1 MAAVTAQRS
10 VLSTRHGVFTLLLL
24 CTVQFID
31 IIDSSIMN
39 VALPSIRADLGFSQQ
54 RLQWVLSGYL
64 VTYGGFL
71 LLGGRAA
78 DLIGRRRL
86 LVAGTTVFAVC
97 SLAGGLA
104 TSAGLLVGARVAQGV
119 GAALMAP
126 AGLSILTTTFTDGRD
141 RTRALG
147 VWGAISGVGAAAGV
161 FLGGVLSEGPGW
173 RWVLFVNIP
182 VCVLIVAAAFRL
194 VPGERRRARL
204 ATFDLPGA
212 VLITAAMLL
221 LVYALVKAPDAGWG
235 NRHTIGELG
244 TAAALLVGF
253 VVVERRTRN
262 PLFPFAIFRIRG
274 LAAADATQLI
284 AFAGFLSVFFF
295 LTLYMQNVLGYSPI
309 RSGSAYLPV
318 TAGIILAAGLSSQLI
333 PRIGT
338 RPIIVA
344 GTLIAAAGMFS
355 LSRIPAHGS
364 YLTDLLPGLAVMSIG
379 LGAVF
384 VTVTTAANAGVP
396 ADQAGLAAGL
406 LNTSLQLGSALG
418 LAVFSAIATART
430 NHLLADHTA
439 TPTAA
444 LTAGF
449 GRALLAGSIALLAA
463 TAIALRATN
472 TRGHTPQPEPTPA
485 SSTPGHHVAVPAE

>member
-1 MAAVTAQRS
+1 MADVVSERS
-10 VLSTRHGVFTLLLL
+10 SLSTRRGVLTLLLL
-24 CTVQFID
+24 CTVQFMD

-39 VALPSIRADLGFSQQ
+39 VALPSIRAELGFSQQ

-86 LVAGTTVFAVC
+86 LVAGTILFAVC

-104 TSAGLLVGARVAQGV
+104 TNAGTLVGARVVQGV

-126 AGLSILTTTFTDGRD
+126 AGLSILTTTFAEGRD

-161 FLGGVLSEGPGW
+161 FLGGVLSQGPGW

-194 VPGERRRARL
+194 VPGQRRRARRG
-204 ATFDLPGA
+204 TFDVPGA
-212 VLITAAMLL
+212 VLVTAGMLL
-221 LVYALVKAPDAGWG
+221 LVYALVNAPDVGWRD
-235 NRHTIGELG
+235 RHTIGEIG
-244 TAAALLVGF
+244 TAAALLIAF
-253 VVVERRTRN
+253 VLVERRTRR
-262 PLFPFAIFRIRG
+262 PLFPFAIFRVRG
-274 LAAADATQLI
+274 LAAADATQLV

-295 LTLYMQNVLGYSPI
+295 LTLYMQNVLGYTPI
-309 RSGSAYLPV
+309 QSGSAYLPV
-318 TAGIILAAGLSSQLI
+318 TAGIILAAGLSSRLI
-333 PRIGT
+333 PRVGT
-338 RPIIVA
+338 RPIVVA
-344 GTLIAAAGMFS
+344 GTLVAAAGMYY
-355 LSRIPAHGS
+355 LSGIPVHGS
-364 YLTDLLPGLAVMSIG
+364 YVTDLLPGLAVMSIG

-384 VTVTTAANAGVP
+384 VAVTTAANAGVP

-430 NHLLADHTA
+430 NHLLTDRAA
-439 TPTAA
+439 PAEA

-449 GRALLAGSIALLAA
+449 GRALLAGSITLLAA
-463 TAIALRATN
+463 TVIALRATN
-472 TRGHTPQPEPTPA
+472 TRGHTPQAEPEPTPGTA
-485 SSTPGHHVAVPAE
+485 GRPVPVPAE

>member
-1 MAAVTAQRS
+1 MAAVAPERTF
-10 VLSTRHGVFTLLLL
+10 LSTRRGAFTLLLL
-24 CTVQFID
+24 CTVQFMD

-54 RLQWVLSGYL
+54 GLQWVLSGYL

-86 LVAGTTVFAVC
+86 LVVGTTLFAVC

-104 TSAGLLVGARVAQGV
+104 TDAGMLVGARVAQGI

-126 AGLSILTTTFTDGRD
+126 AGLSILTTSFTEGKD
-141 RTRALG
+141 RTKALG
-147 VWGAISGVGAAAGV
+147 VWGAISGVAAAAGV
-161 FLGGVLSEGPGW
+161 FLGGVLSQGPGW

-182 VCVLIVAAAFRL
+182 VCALIVAAAFRL
-194 VPGERRRARL
+194 VPGDRRRAGRGS
-204 ATFDLPGA
+204 FDIPGA
-212 VLITAAMLL
+212 VLATAGMLL
-221 LVYALVKAPDAGWG
+221 LIYALVKAPDAGWG

-244 TAAALLVGF
+244 TAAVLLVAF
-253 VVVERRTRN
+253 VITERRTRQ
-262 PLFPFAIFRIRG
+262 PLFPFAILRIKG

-295 LTLYMQNVLGYSPI
+295 LTLYMQNVLGYTPI
-309 RSGSAYLPV
+309 QSGSAYLPV
-318 TAGIILAAGLSSQLI
+318 TAGIILAAGVSSQLI

-344 GTLIAAAGMFS
+344 GTLIAAAGVYY
-355 LSRIPAHGS
+355 LSRIPVGGS
-364 YLTDLLPGLAVMSIG
+364 YLADLLPGLAVMSIG

-396 ADQAGLAAGL
+396 ADKAGLAAGL

-418 LAVFSAIATART
+418 LAAFSAIATART
-430 NHLLADHTA
+430 NHLLADGA
-439 TPTAA
+439 TPPAA

-463 TAIALRATN
+463 SVIALRATN
-472 TRGHTPQPEPTPA
+472 TRGHTPQPDPQPVPDTAGRPI
-485 SSTPGHHVAVPAE
+485 PVPAE

>member
-1 MAAVTAQRS
+1 MEVRAMAVVAPQRS
-10 VLSTRHGVFTLLLL
+10 VLSTRRGMFTLLLL
-24 CTVQFID
+24 CAVQFMD
-31 IIDSSIMN
+31 IVDSSIMN

-71 LLGGRAA
+71 LLGGRAG
-78 DLIGRRRL
+78 DLVGRRGL
-86 LVAGTTVFAVC
+86 LVAGTSLFAVC

-104 TSAGLLVGARVAQGV
+104 TSAGMLVAARVAQGV

-126 AGLSILTTTFTDGRD
+126 AGLSILTTTFAEGRD

-147 VWGAISGVGAAAGV
+147 VWGAISGAAAAAGV

-173 RWVLFVNIP
+173 RWVLFVNVP
-182 VCVLIVAAAFRL
+182 VCALIVAAAFRL
-194 VPGERRRARL
+194 VPGEHRRARL
-204 ATFDLPGA
+204 STFDVPGA
-212 VLITAAMLL
+212 VLVTAAMLL

-235 NRHTIGELG
+235 NRHTIGELA
-244 TAAALLVGF
+244 TAAVLFVAF
-253 VVVERRTRN
+253 VVVERRTRS
-262 PLFPFAIFRIRG
+262 PLFPFAVFRIRG
-274 LAAADATQLI
+274 LASANVTQLI

-295 LTLYMQNVLGYSPI
+295 LTLYMQNVLGFTPI
-309 RSGSAYLPV
+309 ESGSAYLPV
-318 TAGIILAAGLSSQLI
+318 TAGIVLAAGASARLV

-338 RPIIVA
+338 RPVIVA
-344 GTLIAAAGMFS
+344 GALIATAGIFY
-355 LSRIPAHGS
+355 LSRVPVGGS

-430 NHLLADHTA
+430 NQLLTEHTA
-439 TPTAA
+439 SAQA
-444 LTAGF
+444 LTSGF
-449 GRALLAGSIALLAA
+449 GLALFACGIALLAA
-463 TAIALRATN
+463 TVIAYAR
-472 TRGHTPQPEPTPA
+472 PTPEA
-485 SSTPGHHVAVPAE
+485 ARLNHSQNRHAT

>member
-1 MAAVTAQRS
+1 MAAVTAERTF
-10 VLSTRHGVFTLLLL
+10 LSTRRGVYTLLLL
-24 CTVQFID
+24 CTVQFMD

-39 VALPSIRADLGFSQQ
+39 VALPSIRADLGFTQQ

-78 DLIGRRRL
+78 DLFGRRRA
-86 LVAGTTVFAVC
+86 LVAGTTLFAVC

-104 TSAGLLVGARVAQGV
+104 TSAGGLVGARVAQGV

-126 AGLSILTTTFTDGRD
+126 AGLSILTTSFTEGKD

-147 VWGAISGVGAAAGV
+147 VWGAISGVAAAAGV

-194 VPGERRRARL
+194 VAGERRRARL
-204 ATFDLPGA
+204 AGFDVPGA
-212 VLITAAMLL
+212 VLVTAGMLL

-244 TAAALLVGF
+244 TATVLLLAF
-253 VVVERRTRN
+253 LVVERRTRQ
-262 PLFPFAIFRIRG
+262 PLFPFSILRIKG

-295 LTLYMQNVLGYSPI
+295 LTIYMQNVLGYTPI
-309 RSGSAYLPV
+309 QSGSAYLPV
-318 TAGIILAAGLSSQLI
+318 TAGIILAAGISSQLI

-344 GTLIAAAGMFS
+344 GTLIAAAGMYS

-364 YLTDLLPGLAVMSIG
+364 YLTHLLPGLAVMSVG

-396 ADQAGLAAGL
+396 IHQAGLAAGL

-430 NHLLADHTA
+430 NHLLTDHT
-439 TPTAA
+439 TPPQA

-449 GRALLAGSIALLAA
+449 ARALLAASIALLAA
-463 TAIALRATN
+463 TVIALRATH
-472 TRGHTPQPEPTPA
+472 TRGHTPHAHLEPVPDTAGRPA
-485 SSTPGHHVAVPAE
+485 PVPAE

>member
-1 MAAVTAQRS
+1 MAAISPERS
-10 VLSTRHGVFTLLLL
+10 FLSTRRGVYLLLLL

-39 VALPSIRADLGFSQQ
+39 VALPSIRDDLGFSQQ
-54 RLQWVLSGYL
+54 QLQWVLSGYL

-78 DLIGRRRL
+78 DLLGRRRL

-104 TSAGLLVGARVAQGV
+104 TNAGVLVGARVAQGV

-126 AGLSILTTTFTDGRD
+126 AGLSILTTSFTEGKD
-141 RTRALG
+141 RTKALG
-147 VWGAISGVGAAAGV
+147 IWGAISGVAAAAGV

-194 VPGERRRARL
+194 VPGEPRRAR
-204 ATFDLPGA
+204 AGTFDVLGA
-212 VLITAAMLL
+212 VLVTAGMLL
-221 LVYALVKAPDAGWG
+221 LVYALVKAPDAGWRT
-235 NRHTIGELG
+235 RHTVGELG
-244 TAAALLVGF
+244 TAAVLLVAF
-253 VVVERRTRN
+253 VVVERRTRT
-262 PLFPFAIFRIRG
+262 PLFPFGILRVKG
-274 LAAADATQLI
+274 LAAANATQLI

-295 LTLYMQNVLGYSPI
+295 LTLYMQNVLGYTPI
-309 RSGSAYLPV
+309 ESGSAYLPV
-318 TAGIILAAGLSSQLI
+318 TAGIILAAGVSSQLI

-338 RPIIVA
+338 RPVIVA
-344 GTLIAAAGMFS
+344 GTLIPAAGMFY
-355 LSRIPAHGS
+355 LSRIPVHGS
-364 YLTDLLPGLAVMSIG
+364 YLSDLLPGLAVMSIG

-396 ADQAGLAAGL
+396 AHQAGLAAGL

-418 LAVFSAIATART
+418 LAVFSAIATAHT
-430 NHLLADHTA
+430 NDLLTGHAA
-439 TPTAA
+439 PAQA

-449 GRALLAGSIALLAA
+449 GRALAAASIALLAA
-463 TAIALRATN
+463 TVIALRATN
-472 TRGHTPQPEPTPA
+472 TRGHTPRAESAPTPDIA
-485 SSTPGHHVAVPAE
+485 GPPIAVPAE